1 MEKELK
7 YIRTSWKYILIVTSI
22 FIISLLA
29 GLLVSL
35 KDLGL
40 PENYLEV
47 LKNSFGWIKI
57 LSPIQIMLVI
67 FLNNAVKS
75 LFSIVLGA
83 GLGIIP
89 IIFIGGNG
97 IILGLIA
104 NEASKQQGIIFVLAA
119 LLPHGIIEVPMV
131 LISAGLG
138 LRLGY
143 SMYNSMKGEKR
154 DMRYELIESLRIFM
168 RIIMPLLFI
177 AAIIE
182 TFVTPLVVSMVLP

>member
-1 MEKELK
+1 MERELK
-7 YIRTSWKYILIVTSI
+7 YIRSSWKYILIVTGI
-22 FIISLLA
+22 FIFTLLA
-29 GLLVSL
+29 GLFVSL
-35 KDLGL
+35 KDLGMS
-40 PENYLEV
+40 ENYLEI
-47 LKNSFGWIKI
+47 LKNSFGWIKN
-57 LSPIQIMLVI
+57 LSPIEIMLVI

-97 IILGLIA
+97 IILGVIA
-104 NEASKQQGIIFVLAA
+104 NEVSKQQGIIFVLAA

-143 SMYNSMKGEKR
+143 SMYFSMKGEKR
-154 DMRYELIESLRIFM
+154 DMRYELTESLRIFM
-168 RIIMPLLFI
+168 RIIMPLLFVS
-177 AAIIE
+177 AIIE
-182 TFVTPLVVSMVLP
+182 TFVTPLIVMWISG